1 MRRKSRKKVKIC
13 RQRDGFSSRERR
25 LRIEA
30 RKMVGTMGLD
40 SVYGRIYI
48 FRLRTTET

>member
-13 RQRDGFSSRERR
+13 RQRDGFFRERQ

-40 SVYGRIYI
+40 SVYARLHFN
-48 FRLRTTET
+48 FRLRKAER